1 MSSLRITSG
10 TLRGRR
16 IPVPAGDVRP
26 TSERARQAYFN
37 IIGDRVQ
44 NARFLDLY
52 AGSGIFSFEA
62 LSRGAKSATAVDLDK
77 WNFES
82 IAKQCATLGV
92 PVTTVAGDVI
102 TVLKRTRDPFDLVYA
117 DPPYNYSQY
126 GDLVRAIGELKL
138 APEAIVAVEHRRG
151 STPFEE
157 NFGRLS
163 AFRRAEY
170 GEVWIT
176 FLASAGTATGIANES
191 TSGD

>member
-37 IIGDRVQ
+37 IIGERIQ

-62 LSRGAKSATAVDLDK
+62 LSRGAATATAVDLDK

-92 PVTTVAGDVI
+92 PVKTMAGDVI
-102 TVLKRTRDPFDLVYA
+102 TVLKRLTEPFDVVYA
-117 DPPYNYSQY
+117 DPPYNYGQY
-126 GDLVRAIGELKL
+126 ADLVRAIGALPL
-138 APEAIVAVEHRRG
+138 PSDAIVAVEHRRG

-157 NFGRLS
+157 NLGKLS
-163 AFRRAEY
+163 VTRRAEY

-176 FLASAGTATGIANES
+176 FFAAT
-191 TSGD
+191 